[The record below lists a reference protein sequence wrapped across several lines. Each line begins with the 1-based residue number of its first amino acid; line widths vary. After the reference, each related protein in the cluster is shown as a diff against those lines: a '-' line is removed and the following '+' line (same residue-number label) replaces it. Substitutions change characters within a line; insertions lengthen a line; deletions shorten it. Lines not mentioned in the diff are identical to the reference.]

1 VKRRDFLKTSGAVL
15 SLPLVSGNALAIVP
29 PNKPIRPKVL
39 RPGDTVGLIT
49 PASPVGAK
57 QLADAEQRIKSLGL
71 RSKIGM
77 HVGKPPGG
85 GKSTIQANIDDL
97 HSMVRDAEVQAIFCM
112 RGGTGSIELLDR
124 IDYDLIRRH
133 PKIFLGFSDIT
144 HLHLAI
150 HRYSRLVTFHGP
162 NIASF
167 LGLPKY
173 TLSYLRKAIFDN
185 RPIGKVS
192 NPTQPSDPKFPA
204 YKIRTIGP
212 GKASGRLIGGNL
224 TAISYTMGTPYEI
237 ETRDSIL
244 FLEAVNQEPDQV
256 RTMLNQMRLAK
267 KFDGVAGIIFGACTN
282 CITPAGTVP
291 DENAI
296 YSTDEVLDDM
306 LGKLHVPVLSG
317 LAIGHIPDQM
327 TVPLGVMATLDADIG
342 TLTITEAGV
351 V

>member
-1 VKRRDFLKTSGAVL
+1 MKRRDFLKTSGAVL
-15 SLPLVSGNALAIVP
+15 SLPLVSSNAFGFVP
-29 PNKPIRPKVL
+29 SEPLIRPKVL

-49 PASPVGAK
+49 PASPVDAK
-57 QLADAEQRIKSLGL
+57 EIADAEQKIKSLGL

-97 HSMVRDAEVQAIFCM
+97 HSMFRDAEVQAIFSV
-112 RGGTGSIELLDR
+112 RGGYGSVELLDG

-144 HLHLAI
+144 YLHLAI

-162 NIASF
+162 NMAS
-167 LGLPKY
+167 LRSSEY

-185 RPIGKVS
+185 RPIGEVS
-192 NPTQPSDPKFPA
+192 NPTQPSEPKFPA
-204 YKIRTIGP
+204 YRIHTIRR

-224 TAISYTMGTPYEI
+224 TVISNMMGTPYEI

-244 FLEAVNQEPDQV
+244 FLEAANHDPY
-256 RTMLNQMRLAK
+256 RSMLNQMRLAK
-267 KFDGVAGIIFGACTN
+267 KFDGVAGIIFCVCTK
-282 CITPAGTVP
+282 CISPAGTVP
-291 DENAI
+291 DENTI
-296 YSTDEVLDDM
+296 YSTDEVLDYM

-327 TVPLGVMATLDADIG
+327 TLPLGVMATLDADKG
-342 TLTITEAGV
+342 TLTIKEAGV